1 VSNAKYVTP
10 STLGRFFSV
19 SGNKLKS
26 LHAKL
31 LRSNDIIIDENTGI
45 SYYSL
50 NAVLQHV
57 TPKTDLPESA
67 ISVRAS

>member
-1 VSNAKYVTP
+1 MSNVKCITP

-19 SGNKLKS
+19 SGNKLRS

-31 LRSNDIIIDENTGI
+31 SRSNDVIIDKNTGI

-50 NAVLQHV
+50 DAVLQHV
-57 TPKTDLPESA
+57 TPKKDLPESA
-67 ISVRAS
+67 ISIRTA